1 MRDISVIS
9 SELPHRIRESV
20 MIRGRR
26 LARVQNGVLVVQS
39 KALPL
44 DLLGE
49 TRENEGGLMAGSI
62 AVMWIRDGGHL
73 AANSVTALNLMW
85 LFVKS

>member
-1 MRDISVIS
+1 M
-9 SELPHRIRESV
+9 EG
-20 MIRGRR
+20 M
-26 LARVQNGVLVVQS
+26 QNGVLVVQCKVPS
-39 KALPL
+39 L

-49 TRENEGGLMAGSI
+49 TAENERVLMAGSI

-73 AANSVTALNLMW
+73 AADSVTALNLMW